1 MIQIRDYKPYFIKNS
16 FNLMNIKPHK
26 KIKKIVKQDDL
37 FHIFFHK
44 INNLDETNITINNYN
59 EQQEKMNIATCID
72 KIKMKP
78 KIKDYIINNLMFDK
92 HINLIVLNAICIHYK
107 INLYYIKDNVYVN
120 MCNSPD
126 ENIMVM
132 NSNNMFLLFNKNM
145 FDNLYEIT
153 NLEKPLYA
161 SSYYKLN
168 ELITI
173 ASKIQLP
180 YEKIKKQDLYDSI
193 HNYLVKLNI
202 FKID

>member
-1 MIQIRDYKPYFIKNS
+1 MIQIREYKPFFIKNS
-16 FNLMNIKPHK
+16 FNLINIKKHK
-26 KIKKIVKQDDL
+26 KVKQFIKQDEL
-37 FHIFFHK
+37 FHVFFHK
-44 INNLDETNITINNYN
+44 INNLDETNITINTYN
-59 EQQEKMNIATCID
+59 EKQEKMNIATSID

-78 KIKDYIINNLMFDK
+78 KIKDYIINNLMFDP
-92 HINLIVLNAICIHYK
+92 HINLIVLNAMCIHYK

-120 MCNSPD
+120 MCNFPD

-132 NSNNMFLLFNKNM
+132 NNNMFLSFNKNM
-145 FDNLYEIT
+145 FDHLYEIT
-153 NLEKPLYA
+153 NLEKPLYCP
-161 SSYYKLN
+161 SYYVLN
-168 ELITI
+168 DLISI

>member
-1 MIQIRDYKPYFIKNS
+1 MIQIREYKPFFIKNS
-16 FNLMNIKPHK
+16 FNLMGIKKHK
-26 KIKKIVKQDDL
+26 KVKKIEKKDEL
-37 FHIFFHK
+37 FHLFFHK

-59 EQQEKMNIATCID
+59 EQQEKMNLATAID

-92 HINLIVLNAICIHYK
+92 QINLIVLNALCIHYK
-107 INLYYIKDNVYVN
+107 INMYYIKDNVYVN
-120 MCNSPD
+120 MCNFPD

-132 NSNNMFLLFNKNM
+132 NNNMFVSFNKNT
-145 FDNLYEIT
+145 FDNLYEII
-153 NLEKPLYA
+153 NLEKPMYCQ
-161 SSYYKLN
+161 SYYKLN
-168 ELITI
+168 DLIII
-173 ASKIQLP
+173 ASKIQMP